1 MCRETRNTSRCHLRT
16 RRHYFFSRRDCLL
29 TVADHSN
36 GRVPP
41 CLIEAGT
48 VRGYILTMRPP
59 RPEMSNT
66 TPAPVNLPRET
77 AAPVRIAARLGF
89 FSVVIGLAAMVY
101 RVVNQDG
108 QLAYLRRTAGGVDG
122 TVGQSD
128 VETVALIAFWG
139 TIGLLVIVFLVQAI
153 LIGPL
158 KRGVGWTRWVLLAL
172 LVPNLAGVVLA
183 SAFLTDD
190 SGLQLSIVE
199 AMKLMNE
206 IESEFDG
213 TVKEIL
219 VKNEQLVEYG
229 QPMFVIE

>member
-1 MCRETRNTSRCHLRT
+1 
-16 RRHYFFSRRDCLL
+16 
-29 TVADHSN
+29 
-36 GRVPP
+36 
-41 CLIEAGT
+41 
-48 VRGYILTMRPP
+48 MRPP

-77 AAPVRIAARLGF
+77 VAPVRIAARLGF

-108 QLAYLRRTAGGVDG
+108 QLAYLRRTAGGMEG

-128 VETVALIAFWG
+128 VDTVALIAFWG

-158 KRGVGWTRWVLLAL
+158 KRGVGWARWVLLGL

-190 SGLQLSIVE
+190 SGLQLTPLLLIAQVVL
-199 AMKLMNE
+199 AVLA
-206 IESEFDG
+206 
-213 TVKEIL
+213 IL
-219 VKNEQLVEYG
+219 AALLPASTRWFREERRARLHGPGRPQ
-229 QPMFVIE
+229 